1 MAKDIKLILFTWK
14 DPGVD
19 AGASGRLTA
28 GGGEMG
34 LLKSCGWLMDDET
47 VEFDRG
53 SLKLFLMNENE
64 EPLFLLPL

>member
-1 MAKDIKLILFTWK
+1 MILFTWN

-47 VEFDRG
+47 VEFDLG
-53 SLKLFLMNENE
+53 SRKLFLMNENE